1 MSFRV
6 HARPTRSDSVAAQT
20 SRLDVLLR
28 IGIDRRRTPACT
40 GAHKRALE
48 ADSDSRAEPQRA
60 READPD
66 SQAEPQR
73 AREADSDSQAEPQR
87 AREADPDSQA
97 RRDLLEKMERIKYE
111 LSWNQPSSDR
121 LNELWDEWRVMI
133 TTEMKK
139 KEFQFLFSED
149 KHYVS
154 LDERAPSKVDI
165 EYVLRIM
172 SDVLILDA
180 VINEDYK
187 VVDDVY
193 ESHIA
198 PVHFIVVDREN
209 RTAFHHAA
217 IEGQWA
223 TFKKL
228 LEYGD
233 LRFEVKGQ
241 EAHDLVDTHGKSIE
255 NYIDEYMPKDETDRI
270 DMEECRAM
278 VFDQEYGRSDEE
290 DALLDN

>member
-1 MSFRV
+1 MSS
-6 HARPTRSDSVAAQT
+6 HDY
-20 SRLDVLLR
+20 D
-28 IGIDRRRTPACT
+28 GD
-40 GAHKRALE
+40 
-48 ADSDSRAEPQRA
+48 
-60 READPD
+60 
-66 SQAEPQR
+66 
-73 AREADSDSQAEPQR
+73 
-87 AREADPDSQA
+87 
-97 RRDLLEKMERIKYE
+97 EKEKIR
-111 LSWNQPSSDR
+111 
-121 LNELWDEWRVMI
+121 
-133 TTEMKK
+133 
-139 KEFQFLFSED
+139 FLFSED

-154 LDERAPSKVDI
+154 LDKRAPSKWTSSTCCASCRRVD
-165 EYVLRIM
+165 
-172 SDVLILDA
+172 LDA

-233 LRFEVKGQ
+233 LRFEVNSQ